1 MIVYLVR
8 IAASGIAESAHDVG
22 MNPSGVWCFLLV
34 AFSKGCG
41 SLYSHQ
47 QNMEVPDDPKS
58 STT

>member
-1 MIVYLVR
+1 MIVCLGR
-8 IAASGIAESAHDVG
+8 IALSGIAESAHGVG
-22 MNPSGVWCFLLV
+22 RNPSGIWCILLV